1 MSYTVPESI
10 ESGWSLSFTRI
21 GLKSACWQA
30 EIFGKY
36 LQFRHGET
44 WPLQREEL
52 ISFNTK
58 KLRLKLKK
66 TNLSEI
72 VVSGKK
78 VERFGLFWKLRRVPA
93 ASRNLKNESRYPFR
107 HWVAATYTLFETHV
121 HVFLDSSPLNKC
133 THSSS
138 SQPFGLLVVECLKKR
153 FPAIFGTEA
162 RL

>member
-52 ISFNTK
+52 ISFRHQKFTIEAE
-58 KLRLKLKK
+58 K
-66 TNLSEI
+66 TISQKILSPERKWKDL
-72 VVSGKK
+72 VS
-78 VERFGLFWKLRRVPA
+78 F
-93 ASRNLKNESRYPFR
+93 RNCEGCRPPL
-107 HWVAATYTLFETHV
+107 ET
-121 HVFLDSSPLNKC
+121 S
-133 THSSS
+133 
-138 SQPFGLLVVECLKKR
+138 
-153 FPAIFGTEA
+153 
-162 RL
+162 